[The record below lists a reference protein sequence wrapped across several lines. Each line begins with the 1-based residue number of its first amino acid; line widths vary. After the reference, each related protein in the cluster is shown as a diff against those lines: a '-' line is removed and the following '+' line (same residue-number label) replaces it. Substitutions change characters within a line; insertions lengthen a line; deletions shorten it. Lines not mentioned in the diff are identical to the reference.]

1 MGKCTETFFDKILP
15 EQFMWPVSRYEIFN
29 KSQFKHVQYFYF
41 SLCYFFNY
49 YTILCL
55 FLILILPTV
64 HAVLW
69 GFYIMLHRLGYHW
82 GPTCYFTLST
92 WCVSTVQVSCTWI
105 LMKQWQFKPQEV
117 KKKKKTCT
125 RQLLDTQHALCMTN
139 QWILLC
145 SSACWG
151 NVNLCVC
158 GLCLLLLGHEIHVTE
173 WHVSVVSI
181 AGKNLGVGDN
191 RDRYEPS
198 LC

>member
-1 MGKCTETFFDKILP
+1 MGKCTETFLIKSYLSNSCD
-15 EQFMWPVSRYEIFN
+15 QFLDMKYSTNLSSSMFNTFIFPC
-29 KSQFKHVQYFYF
+29 VI
-41 SLCYFFNY
+41 FFNY

-117 KKKKKTCT
+117 KKKKKNLHKTVAWYSTCPVHDKSMDT
-125 RQLLDTQHALCMTN
+125 SLLLCM
-139 QWILLC
+139 LGEC
-145 SSACWG
+145 ES
-151 NVNLCVC
+151 
-158 GLCLLLLGHEIHVTE
+158 LCLWIMLVAT
-173 WHVSVVSI
+173 W
-181 AGKNLGVGDN
+181 AWDPRN
-191 RDRYEPS
+191 RTACQCCLNSRQEFG
-198 LC
+198 CGRQQR

>member
-64 HAVLW
+64 HTVLW

-117 KKKKKTCT
+117 KKKQKNLHKTVAWYSTCPVHDKSMDT
-125 RQLLDTQHALCMTN
+125 SLLLCM
-139 QWILLC
+139 LGEC
-145 SSACWG
+145 ES
-151 NVNLCVC
+151 
-158 GLCLLLLGHEIHVTE
+158 LCLWIMLVAT
-173 WHVSVVSI
+173 W
-181 AGKNLGVGDN
+181 AWDPRN
-191 RDRYEPS
+191 RMACQCCLNSRQEFG
-198 LC
+198 CGRQQR

>member
-1 MGKCTETFFDKILP
+1 MLTTEDYIAKENKPVKYWQNAVWPDETKAELFGCHNTHHVWRSKGTAYHPKNTILTAKFYIIKGRINGKMYRDLFDKILP
-15 EQFMWPVSRYEIFN
+15 EQFMWLVSRYEIFN

-69 GFYIMLHRLGYHW
+69 GFYVMLHRLGYHW

-92 WCVSTVQVSCTWI
+92 WCVSTVQVSCTRI

-117 KKKKKTCT
+117 
-125 RQLLDTQHALCMTN
+125 
-139 QWILLC
+139 
-145 SSACWG
+145 
-151 NVNLCVC
+151 
-158 GLCLLLLGHEIHVTE
+158 
-173 WHVSVVSI
+173 
-181 AGKNLGVGDN
+181 
-191 RDRYEPS
+191 
-198 LC
+198 

>member
-1 MGKCTETFFDKILP
+1 MGKCTETFLIKSYLSNSCD
-15 EQFMWPVSRYEIFN
+15 QFLDMKYSTNLSSSMFNTFIFPC
-29 KSQFKHVQYFYF
+29 VI
-41 SLCYFFNY
+41 FFNY

-69 GFYIMLHRLGYHW
+69 EFYIMLHRLGYHW

-173 WHVSVVSI
+173 RHVSVVSI